1 MHSRNFKNSLD
12 PENALAMRN
21 LTTRDSS
28 ELGQRAATWDR
39 FSSSGLMPRRV
50 LTIDVESVCRRLTNG
65 LGDWEVACRSI
76 AEATTRLRNESF
88 DAILVVACG
97 YGAKA
102 LPLHDVE
109 LIIRAASGLP
119 VLVILEGE
127 DHRVGQFALDC
138 GAFVVLMRGSVEPAD
153 IRRRVALAIEM
164 RPLRGSDALAS
175 ECFFGNDDTRSPGE
189 KLSLDQRQPTNSLA
203 LAKFESI
210 ES

>member
-1 MHSRNFKNSLD
+1 MHSRNFKNNLD
-12 PENALAMRN
+12 SENALAMRN
-21 LTTRDSS
+21 MTTSDSS
-28 ELGQRAATWDR
+28 ELDQAVATWDR
-39 FSSSGLMPRRV
+39 FGSSELMPRQV

-102 LPLHDVE
+102 LPLNDVE
-109 LIIRAASGLP
+109 LIIRAANGLP

-153 IRRRVALAIEM
+153 VRRRVALAIEM
-164 RPLRGSDALAS
+164 RPLRGSDALAN
-175 ECFFGNDDTRSPGE
+175 ECFFGNEATRLPGD
-189 KLSLDQRQPTNSLA
+189 KSSQDQRHEFACPNE
-203 LAKFESI
+203 F
-210 ES
+210 